1 MDMFIIPLIFIVG
14 SIKIY
19 NFQLQS
25 YYKKEKCGKI

>member
-1 MDMFIIPLIFIVG
+1 MFIIPLIFIVG

-19 NFQLQS
+19 NFTKQS